1 MLYEAIL
8 LKKKRN
14 DVPLDE
20 ITEGKIMGSTFAE
33 KLIGRKAH
41 QQVRAG
47 DCVIVDVDVMMASD
61 TTGPIAIKA
70 FQDMGGVRLAKKDT
84 TVFVLDHATPCPN
97 ERIAALHQMI
107 RTFCVEQQCVFFE
120 QNHGVCHQVMLEES
134 LVHEGDLVLGGD
146 SHTCSYG
153 AVGAFSTG
161 VGSTDLGAA
170 MLTGKTWL
178 MVPKT
183 TRIELTGELPQG
195 VYAKDVILKI
205 IGDLTSDGVTYESVE
220 FAGDG
225 FARFTREEAVTVC
238 NMTIEMGGKNGV
250 FLSALTDPNLMPD
263 EDAEYERVLRYD
275 ASEMVPM
282 VSCPHTVDN
291 VKPVAEVIGQRVDV
305 VYIGSCTN
313 GRLSD
318 LAVAAHMLEGKRI
331 APGIRL
337 MVCPASNKVMLQA
350 IDRGYLR
357 TFLEAGG
364 TISMPGCSLCVGTLG
379 GVPGD
384 GETVLS
390 TTNRNFK
397 GRMGNSKAQ
406 IFLSSPATAAATALT
421 GVLTNPQEVMRR

>member
-1 MLYEAIL
+1 
-8 LKKKRN
+8 
-14 DVPLDE
+14 
-20 ITEGKIMGSTFAE
+20 MGFTFAE
-33 KLIGRKAH
+33 KIIAKKAH
-41 QQVRAG
+41 QTVRAG

-70 FQDMGGVRLAKKDT
+70 FQNMGGRKLAKKDA
-84 TVFVLDHATPCPN
+84 TVFILDHATPCPN
-97 ERIAALHQMI
+97 EKIAGLHQLI
-107 RTFCVEQQCVFFE
+107 RSFCREQDCVFFE
-120 QNHGVCHQVMLEES
+120 QNHGVCHQVMLEEG

-183 TRIELTGELPQG
+183 VRIELSGKLPKG
-195 VYAKDVILKI
+195 VYPKDVILKI

-225 FARFTREEAVTVC
+225 FAGFSTEDAITVC

-250 FLSALTDPNLMPD
+250 FVSALKDPELIPD
-263 EDAEYERVLRYD
+263 EDAQYERVIRYNAAD
-275 ASEMVPM
+275 MVPM

-291 VKPVAEVIGQRVDV
+291 VKTVDEAKGSKADVI
-305 VYIGSCTN
+305 YIGSCTN

-318 LAVAAHMLEGKRI
+318 LEAAAGILSGKKI
-331 APGIRL
+331 APNVRL
-337 MVCPASNKVMLQA
+337 IVCPASNRVLMQA
-350 IDRGYLR
+350 IDRGYIQ

-364 TISMPGCSLCVGTLG
+364 SISMPGCSLCVGTLG

-384 GETVLS
+384 GENVIS

-397 GRMGNSKAQ
+397 GRMGNSKANV
-406 IFLSSPATAAATALT
+406 FLVSPATAAASAVK
-421 GVLTNPQEVMRR
+421 GVLTNPVEVMGNE